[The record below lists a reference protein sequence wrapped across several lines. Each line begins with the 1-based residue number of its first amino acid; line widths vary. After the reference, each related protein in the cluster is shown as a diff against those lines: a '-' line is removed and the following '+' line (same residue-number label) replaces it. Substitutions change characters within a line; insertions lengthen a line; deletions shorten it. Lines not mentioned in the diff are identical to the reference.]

1 LYDSFTEKGWLL
13 TGPPT
18 EERVRRLNHGVSGPY
33 VSVDYSAATDRIKT
47 CFVQAMVEV
56 LLEKSVGL
64 TSDEV
69 EALDVLANL
78 RFDPND
84 PVAVRGQPMG
94 SPMSFPLL
102 CLINKA
108 VVDLALADLQENGR
122 ISAKQF
128 AEHRCLINGDDLLYR
143 EFDSSRGIL
152 AGILRNGALTGLV
165 VNEEKT
171 MVSAVWAELNST
183 AFYNGERRKKTNVGV
198 LVKRNAV
205 SDPIGYIADSV
216 VRRRNFRRLLL
227 FWEKPIRY
235 AERKLQ
241 GPIPRCFYSALWCVR
256 DALCSAPRGRAKPT
270 NPFPVVPRP
279 AGYDLSREKEVAL
292 IHQRVARLK
301 AWDYRPEKPVRSQPT
316 LERVSIQ
323 LALRRRRPAE
333 EDNIL
338 KVLADG
344 WHWEVKEKLRIEDDA
359 GPTLTTWAWGSESKA
374 CLLLDVLAAFRQ
386 RKRLGCANPDAG
398 PSCPGDGDPFSRG
411 DSFIAFDDPVST

>member
-1 LYDSFTEKGWLL
+1 
-13 TGPPT
+13 
-18 EERVRRLNHGVSGPY
+18 
-33 VSVDYSAATDRIKT
+33 
-47 CFVQAMVEV
+47 MVEV
-56 LLEKSVGL
+56 LLEKSEGL
-64 TSDEV
+64 TTDEI
-69 EALDVLANL
+69 EALQVLSNL
-78 RFDPND
+78 RFDPDD

-102 CLINKA
+102 CLINKV
-108 VVDLALADLQENGR
+108 VVDLSLADLQENGR

-143 EFDSSRGIL
+143 EFDNSRDIL

-171 MVSAVWAELNST
+171 MVDDHWAEINST
-183 AFYNGERRKKTNVGV
+183 AFYNGVRRKKTNVGV
-198 LVKRNAV
+198 LVKRSAV
-205 SDPIGYIADSV
+205 ADPIGFLADSI

-292 IHQRVARLK
+292 IHLRVARLK
-301 AWDYRPEKPVRSQPT
+301 GWGYRPEKPVRSQPH

-323 LALRRRRPAE
+323 LALRRRKPAE
-333 EDNIL
+333 EDLIL

-344 WHWEVKEKLRIEDDA
+344 WYWEVKEKLRIEDDA
-359 GPTLTTWAWGSESKA
+359 EPVLTTWAWGSESKA
-374 CLLLDVLAAFRQ
+374 NLLLDVLAAFKQ
-386 RKRLGCANPDAG
+386 RKRLGCATPDAG
-398 PSCPGDGDPFSRG
+398 PHSPGDGDPFSRG
-411 DSFIAFDDPVST
+411 DSFIAFAELD